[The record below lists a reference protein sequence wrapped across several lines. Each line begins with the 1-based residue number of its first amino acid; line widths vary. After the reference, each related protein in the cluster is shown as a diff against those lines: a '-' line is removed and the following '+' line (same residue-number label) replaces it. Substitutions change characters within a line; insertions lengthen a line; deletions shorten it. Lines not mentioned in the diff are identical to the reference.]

1 MKRYEIEE
9 LHEKLFGYNAF
20 EDLSFGEKASE
31 VQRYINENGYPKFDD
46 YGNLIDEDE
55 EEDERFIL
63 EYTRRNTPMTITTG
77 QWEDLMAELKEL
89 KSIVNKLK

>member
-20 EDLSFGEKASE
+20 EDLDFGEKASE
-31 VQRYINENGYPKFDD
+31 VRRYIKRHGYPKFDD
-46 YGNLIDEDE
+46 YGNLIDRHE
-55 EEDERFIL
+55 EKNKHFIN

-77 QWEDLMAELKEL
+77 QWEDLMTELKEL
-89 KSIVNKLK
+89 KSSK